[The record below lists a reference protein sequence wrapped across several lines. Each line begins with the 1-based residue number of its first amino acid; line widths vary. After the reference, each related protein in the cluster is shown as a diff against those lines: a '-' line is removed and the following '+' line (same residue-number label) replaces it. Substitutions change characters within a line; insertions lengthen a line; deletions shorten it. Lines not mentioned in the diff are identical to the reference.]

1 MVEAVSIN
9 LAKERKSRDQK
20 ISDLIDEIE
29 IVTSLIASLKKI
41 DRYLWSIDKR
51 PETVAEMVNLKTRN
65 ILLTVRL
72 TRLKG

>member
-1 MVEAVSIN
+1 MVEVVSIN
-9 LAKERKSRDQK
+9 RAVERKTRDQK
-20 ISDLIDEIE
+20 ISDLCDEIE
-29 IVTSLIASLKKI
+29 IVTGLIAGLKKI

-65 ILLTVRL
+65 ISLTVRL